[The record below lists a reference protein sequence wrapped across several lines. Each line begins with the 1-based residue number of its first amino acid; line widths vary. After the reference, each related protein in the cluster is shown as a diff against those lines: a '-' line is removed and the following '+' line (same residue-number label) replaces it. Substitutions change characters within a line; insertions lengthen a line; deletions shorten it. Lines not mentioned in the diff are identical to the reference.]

1 MYILTD
7 HCTICTILSNTVIA
21 VKLTGG
27 GYVFD
32 IDVKSRV
39 PIYEQLTEN
48 VKRLIIQGVL
58 TPGEQLPSVRSLAQE
73 LTINPNTIQKAYREL
88 EREGYVIS
96 RPGKGSFVNDMTET
110 MNREHIK
117 TLTAEVE
124 RLIKELVFLDV
135 PGVSLKAM
143 IDKAEREKEGQE

>member
-1 MYILTD
+1 M
-7 HCTICTILSNTVIA
+7 
-21 VKLTGG
+21 
-27 GYVFD
+27 FD
-32 IDVKSRV
+32 IDVKSRM
-39 PIYEQLTEN
+39 PIYEQITEN

-58 TPGEQLPSVRSLAQE
+58 LPEEKLPSVRSLAQE

-117 TLTAEVE
+117 TLTDEVE
-124 RLIKELVFLDV
+124 GLIKELVFLDV
-135 PGVSLKAM
+135 PGVKLKEL

>member
-1 MYILTD
+1 M
-7 HCTICTILSNTVIA
+7 
-21 VKLTGG
+21 
-27 GYVFD
+27 FD
-32 IDVKSRV
+32 IDVKSRM
-39 PIYEQLTEN
+39 PIYEQITEN

-58 TPGEQLPSVRSLAQE
+58 LPEEKLPSVRSLAQE

-110 MNREHIK
+110 MNIEHIK
-117 TLTAEVE
+117 ILTAEVE

>member
-1 MYILTD
+1 M
-7 HCTICTILSNTVIA
+7 
-21 VKLTGG
+21 
-27 GYVFD
+27 FD

-39 PIYEQLTEN
+39 PIYEQIIEN

-58 TPGEQLPSVRSLAQE
+58 LPEEKLPSVRSLAQE

-117 TLTAEVE
+117 TLTDEVE

-135 PGVSLKAM
+135 PGISLKAM
-143 IDKAEREKEGQE
+143 IDKAEQEKEGHE

>member
-1 MYILTD
+1 M
-7 HCTICTILSNTVIA
+7 
-21 VKLTGG
+21 
-27 GYVFD
+27 FD
-32 IDVKSRV
+32 IDVKSRM
-39 PIYEQLTEN
+39 PIYEQITEN
-48 VKRLIIQGVL
+48 VKRLIMQGVL
-58 TPGEQLPSVRSLAQE
+58 LPEEKLPSVRSLAQE

-117 TLTAEVE
+117 TLTDEVE
-124 RLIKELVFLDV
+124 GLIKELVFLDV
-135 PGVSLKAM
+135 PGVNLKEL

>member
-1 MYILTD
+1 M
-7 HCTICTILSNTVIA
+7 
-21 VKLTGG
+21 
-27 GYVFD
+27 FD
-32 IDVKSRV
+32 IDVKSRM
-39 PIYEQLTEN
+39 PIYEQITEN
-48 VKRLIIQGVL
+48 VKRLIMQGVL
-58 TPGEQLPSVRSLAQE
+58 LPEEKLPSVRSLAQE

-117 TLTAEVE
+117 TLTDEVE
-124 RLIKELVFLDV
+124 GLIKELVFLDV
-135 PGVSLKAM
+135 PGVKLKEL

>member
-1 MYILTD
+1 M
-7 HCTICTILSNTVIA
+7 LSNTVIA

-96 RPGKGSFVNDMTET
+96 RPGKGSFVNDMTDM
-110 MNREHIK
+110 MNDERIS
-117 TLTAEVE
+117 TLTEEVE

-135 PGVSLKAM
+135 PGIDLKKL
-143 IDKAEREKEGQE
+143 IDNAEREKEGQE

>member
-1 MYILTD
+1 M
-7 HCTICTILSNTVIA
+7 
-21 VKLTGG
+21 
-27 GYVFD
+27 FD

-39 PIYEQLTEN
+39 PIYEQITEN

-58 TPGEQLPSVRSLAQE
+58 LPEEKLPSVRSLAQE

-110 MNREHIK
+110 MNREHVK
-117 TLTAEVE
+117 TLTEEVE

-135 PGVSLKAM
+135 PGVNLKEL
-143 IDKAEREKEGQE
+143 IDKAEREKEGHK

>member
-1 MYILTD
+1 M
-7 HCTICTILSNTVIA
+7 
-21 VKLTGG
+21 
-27 GYVFD
+27 FD
-32 IDVKSRV
+32 IDVKSRM
-39 PIYEQLTEN
+39 PIYEQIIEN

-58 TPGEQLPSVRSLAQE
+58 LPEEKLPSVRSLAQE

>member
-1 MYILTD
+1 M
-7 HCTICTILSNTVIA
+7 
-21 VKLTGG
+21 
-27 GYVFD
+27 FD

-39 PIYEQLTEN
+39 PIYEQIIEN

-58 TPGEQLPSVRSLAQE
+58 LPEEKLPSVRSLAQE

-117 TLTAEVE
+117 TLTDEVE

-135 PGVSLKAM
+135 PAISLKAM
-143 IDKAEREKEGQE
+143 IDKAEQEKEGHE

>member
-1 MYILTD
+1 M
-7 HCTICTILSNTVIA
+7 
-21 VKLTGG
+21 
-27 GYVFD
+27 FD
-32 IDVKSRV
+32 IDVKSRM
-39 PIYEQLTEN
+39 PIYEQITEN

-58 TPGEQLPSVRSLAQE
+58 LPEEKLPSVRSLAQE

-117 TLTAEVE
+117 TLTDEVE
-124 RLIKELVFLDV
+124 GLIKELVFLDV
-135 PGVSLKAM
+135 PGVNLKEL

>member
-1 MYILTD
+1 M
-7 HCTICTILSNTVIA
+7 
-21 VKLTGG
+21 
-27 GYVFD
+27 FD

-39 PIYEQLTEN
+39 PIYEQITEN

-58 TPGEQLPSVRSLAQE
+58 LPEEKLPSVRSLAQE

-117 TLTAEVE
+117 TLTEEVE

-135 PGVSLKAM
+135 PGESLKTI
-143 IDKAEREKEGQE
+143 IDKAEQEKEGHE

>member
-1 MYILTD
+1 M
-7 HCTICTILSNTVIA
+7 
-21 VKLTGG
+21 
-27 GYVFD
+27 FD

-39 PIYEQLTEN
+39 PIYEQIIEN

-58 TPGEQLPSVRSLAQE
+58 LPEEKLPSVRSLAQE

-96 RPGKGSFVNDMTET
+96 RPGKGSFVNDMTEP

-117 TLTAEVE
+117 TLTDEVE

-135 PGVSLKAM
+135 PGISLKAM
-143 IDKAEREKEGQE
+143 IDKAEQEKEGHE

>member
-1 MYILTD
+1 M
-7 HCTICTILSNTVIA
+7 
-21 VKLTGG
+21 
-27 GYVFD
+27 FD

-39 PIYEQLTEN
+39 PIYEQIIEN

-58 TPGEQLPSVRSLAQE
+58 LPEEKLPSVRSLAQE

-110 MNREHIK
+110 MNKEYIK
-117 TLTAEVE
+117 TLTDEVE
-124 RLIKELVFLDV
+124 GLIKELVFLDV
-135 PGVSLKAM
+135 PGVNLKEL

>member
-1 MYILTD
+1 M
-7 HCTICTILSNTVIA
+7 
-21 VKLTGG
+21 
-27 GYVFD
+27 FD

-39 PIYEQLTEN
+39 PIYEQITEN
-48 VKRLIIQGVL
+48 VKNLIIQGVL
-58 TPGEQLPSVRSLAQE
+58 LPEEKLPSVRSLAQE

-110 MNREHIK
+110 MNREHVK
-117 TLTAEVE
+117 TLTEEVE

-135 PGVSLKAM
+135 PGVNLKEL
-143 IDKAEREKEGQE
+143 IDKAEREKEGHK